1 MWFLGEDEQSQEKIC
16 YYLRFNCMHDN
27 WLLRGDVHI
36 ELYKIWKKCKL
47 IIKKSS
53 TNKEISFSNYT
64 FVSIY
69 WIQFEFLFFIFWWV
83 EHVKKGTSTKISCI
97 KKILL
102 QLVKLTNY
110 YQIISIFRALCGAA
124 TKVYRAVTK

>member
-1 MWFLGEDEQSQEKIC
+1 MSKKVLLPKFLS
-16 YYLRFNCMHDN
+16 L
-27 WLLRGDVHI
+27 
-36 ELYKIWKKCKL
+36 
-47 IIKKSS
+47 
-53 TNKEISFSNYT
+53 
-64 FVSIY
+64 
-69 WIQFEFLFFIFWWV
+69 
-83 EHVKKGTSTKISCI
+83 